1 MTIRQMEKH
10 WTKEAGDALTGKRV
24 KAVRYLTSSEARDL
38 DWYKRPL
45 VIEFEDGT
53 LLFPASDAEGN
64 NGGVLF
70 GQKPGGGDLT
80 FPAL

>member
-1 MTIRQMEKH
+1 MSE
-10 WTKEAGDALTGKRV
+10 KEAT
-24 KAVRYLTSSEARDL
+24 DL
-38 DWYKRPL
+38 AWYKRPL

-53 LLFPASDAEGN
+53 LVFPASDAEGN

-70 GQKPGGGDLT
+70 GQKPGGGNLT